1 MFLRAI
7 PWETWT
13 PKWEESRFK
22 EWWIRSSS
30 LRRNDV
36 MAVQGVKSIC
46 VHTLSMISI
55 FWGMGWG
62 IAGVGLPGSFT
73 ASLLLWGWLPHSVKC
88 PHAWGQSA
96 LAPSDSLLFVTQVLI
111 FAVYVFFLPFVGS
124 SAWKYSQAP
133 SWCSMWTLQGH
144 QAGWYLGL
152 LYFCNQSW
160 SHVQGAVQNRERH
173 LFSRIGANNGK
184 LGQGIWGLRG

>member
-1 MFLRAI
+1 MKYLTFLDVLKSYS
-7 PWETWT
+7 WETWT

-62 IAGVGLPGSFT
+62 IAGVGLLGLFHSITAIVGLVTSFCQMSSCMRT
-73 ASLLLWGWLPHSVKC
+73 ERFGPL
-88 PHAWGQSA
+88 GQ
-96 LAPSDSLLFVTQVLI
+96 LAFCYTSPNLCCLCFL
-111 FAVYVFFLPFVGS
+111 LPFIVS
-124 SAWKYSQAP
+124 SAWKYSQVP
-133 SWCSMWTLQGH
+133 SRCSVWTLQGH

-152 LYFCNQSW
+152 LY
-160 SHVQGAVQNRERH
+160 
-173 LFSRIGANNGK
+173 L
-184 LGQGIWGLRG
+184 